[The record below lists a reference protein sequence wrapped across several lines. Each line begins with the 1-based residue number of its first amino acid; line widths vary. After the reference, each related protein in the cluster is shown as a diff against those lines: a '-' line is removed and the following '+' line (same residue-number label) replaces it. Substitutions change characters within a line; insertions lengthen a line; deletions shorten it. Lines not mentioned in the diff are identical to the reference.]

1 MSVRQHPVYR
11 RGLTFL
17 SLLLAVFL
25 VACNERVETD
35 SELQRLDGKT
45 MGTTWSVVLG
55 SSVSESPGLTTAGS
69 FAEPDSESLER
80 VDPAID
86 PAIDVHVLKI
96 EIEQELARLNRLMS
110 TWDPD
115 SELSRFNA
123 LQSIEAQPLHTDTL
137 LVIDTAR
144 RVSQL
149 TAGHYDI
156 TLAEVISFWGFGE
169 QRFDDEPD
177 EPDEPDESDESDES
191 RLTQLLARAGHHQLV
206 RSGDTLRKRNPDVQ
220 LDVSSL
226 AKGFAVDQIG
236 RLLEGFGVDHYIA
249 EIGGELRVRGFRRPG
264 LRWQVGVE
272 HPDGS
277 VNSGLALT
285 DAHVASSGSY
295 RNYRELDGKR
305 ISHIIDGSTGRPIEH
320 SLVAVTVL
328 HDSTMLADAW
338 ATALLIVG
346 NSRAIEL
353 SEKMNL
359 AVQLTSR
366 SANGFSVYR
375 SPRFAEQVMESNS

>member
-1 MSVRQHPVYR
+1 MDVPVYQR
-11 RGLTFL
+11 CVYRKGLTFL

-25 VACNERVETD
+25 MACNGRAETD
-35 SELQRLDGKT
+35 SELRRLDGKT
-45 MGTTWSVVLG
+45 MGTSWSVVLG
-55 SSVSESPGLTTAGS
+55 SSLSESSGLTTSGTH
-69 FAEPDSESLER
+69 AEPDSQSPER
-80 VDPAID
+80 VDS
-86 PAIDVHVLKI
+86 AIDVRELKR

-115 SELSRFNA
+115 SELSRFNV
-123 LQSIEAQPLHTDTL
+123 LQSVEAQPLHADTL

-149 TAGHYDI
+149 TAGRYDI
-156 TLAEVISFWGFGE
+156 TLAEVINFWGFGE
-169 QRFDDEPD
+169 ERFDFDGEL
-177 EPDEPDESDESDES
+177 DES
-191 RLTQLLARAGHHQLV
+191 RLSRMLARAGHHQLV

-236 RLLEGFGVDHYIA
+236 RLLEDFGVDHYIA
-249 EIGGELRVRGFRRPG
+249 EIGGELRVRGYRRPG

-295 RNYRELDGKR
+295 RNYREVDGKR

-375 SPRFAEQVMESNS
+375 SPHFAEQVMESNS